1 MAWDRHD
8 DSYNT
13 GVSEMIPAEQVERM
27 VAAAVQQAVQQAVHA
42 ATAPLLEALEQ
53 AKRTIRQL
61 QTALYGVR
69 AETSQVVLSAE
80 GQQRIDPTWGASQET
95 TPPPAEPKT
104 ETVVRRPRDR
114 RGLAQRFPQLRIEEM
129 DAPVPAELAEQVA
142 AGTLEVRRSGKH
154 HDELVV
160 PATKP
165 FLRRVHEIEVA
176 KAGSPAPLM
185 QLMPDRIVPG
195 GDLADE
201 TIHRL
206 VEGKFLD
213 AIPFHRQ
220 LAQLERVGVEL
231 PKQTVNDA
239 VNAWG
244 DLFTPLSLAILAQVL
259 AAPVVNADASWQR
272 LQAPGSCDR
281 IHLWTLLGDGQVA
294 YRITEDL
301 RHAQAAELIPPTFT
315 GRLVT
320 DAWPGWFTLPLGERL
335 GLCNAHA
342 RRPFADWLKR
352 DKTNTDAQR
361 IVALYAELAR
371 LEHEAAEG
379 PPGELLDRRRRIRTE
394 RSRDVMDR
402 IHREATRIASV
413 YPGRHQLADGAQY
426 ILDHWAG
433 LTRFL
438 HQPELPTD
446 NNAAEN
452 ALRINALIRKNSLFV
467 GSLEAGHR
475 DAVALTVLHSCRLL
489 GLGPADYLAR
499 VTPALLLHRRGRKQ
513 DLAALTPAAVAAVR
527 QAIKPG

>member
-1 MAWDRHD
+1 
-8 DSYNT
+8 
-13 GVSEMIPAEQVERM
+13 MIPAEQVERM
-27 VAAAVQQAVQQAVHA
+27 VAAAVQEATARTAQAVAQAVHA
-42 ATAPLLEALEQ
+42 ATAPLLEALAQ
-53 AKRTIRQL
+53 AKRTISAL

-95 TPPPAEPKT
+95 TPPPAAPVAS
-104 ETVVRRPRDR
+104 TVVRRPRDR
-114 RGLAQRFPQLRIEEM
+114 RGLAQRFPQLRLEET

-142 AGTLEVRRSGKH
+142 AGVLEVRRSGKH
-154 HDELVV
+154 HDELVAPV
-160 PATKP
+160 TKP

-176 KAGSPAPLM
+176 KAGSPTPLM

-201 TIHRL
+201 TIHRF

-244 DLFTPLSLAILAQVL
+244 DLFTPLSLAILVQVL

-272 LQAPGSCDR
+272 LQAPGACDR
-281 IHLWTLLGDGQVA
+281 IHLWTLLGGGQVA

-301 RHAQAAELIPPTFT
+301 RHAQAAELIPSTFT

-352 DKTNTDAQR
+352 DKANADAQR
-361 IVALYAELAR
+361 IVVLYAELAR
-371 LEHEAAEG
+371 LEREAADG
-379 PPGELLDRRRRIRTE
+379 PPEGLLDRRRRIRAE
-394 RSRDVMDR
+394 RSRAVMDR
-402 IHREATRIASV
+402 IHQEAERIAKA
-413 YPGRHQLADGAQY
+413 YPGAHQLADGARY
-426 ILDHWAG
+426 IRDHWAG

-438 HQPELPTD
+438 DQPELPTD

-467 GSLEAGHR
+467 GSLDAGHR
-475 DAVALTVLHSCRLL
+475 DATALTVLHSCRLL
-489 GLGPADYLAR
+489 GLVPADYLAK
-499 VTPALLLHRRGRKQ
+499 VTPALLLHRSGRKQ
-513 DLAALTPAAVAAVR
+513 DLAALTPAAVIAAR